1 MILTGTARLGRD
13 AEMRATQGG
22 DSVANF
28 NVAFNYGRKDN
39 NGNRPTQWVRCTLW
53 GKQAEALTPYLLKGQ
68 QVTVVL
74 RDVHLEEFD
83 GQNGRITSLCGTVSD
98 IELVGGRPE
107 GGSNQQQAP
116 RQQQQ
121 QQRPQ
126 GQGSSVPGRTGQ
138 QPQQR
143 QQQQAADF
151 DSFDDDIPF

>member
-13 AEMRATQGG
+13 AELRNTPGG
-22 DSVANF
+22 DAVANF
-28 NVAFNYGRKDN
+28 NVAFNYGRKDGS
-39 NGNRPTQWVRCTLW
+39 GNRPTQWVRVTLW

-83 GQNGRITSLCGTVSD
+83 GNNGKVTTLVGTVSD
-98 IELVGGRPE
+98 IELVGGRPQNDN
-107 GGSNQQQAP
+107 SQPQQQRQAAP
-116 RQQQQ
+116 QG

-126 GQGSSVPGRTGQ
+126 QTTSGSRPQ
-138 QPQQR
+138 QAPQPQP
-143 QQQQAADF
+143 DF